1 MAEER
6 YLTET
11 VKYYTEVFRLV
22 WVSILAIGG
31 GSIGLLLGERTSVR
45 VILAI
50 AGLSVVGLLLEI
62 VRRLNRQIGGLLKK
76 LREVKDA

>member
-6 YLTET
+6 HVTET

-31 GSIGLLLGERTSVR
+31 GSIGLLLGEQTLVR
-45 VILAI
+45 LTLAI
-50 AGLSVVGLLLEI
+50 VGLLLVGLLLEI
-62 VRRLNRQIGGLLKK
+62 LRRLNRQIGGLLKK
-76 LREVKDA
+76 LAEVKDA